1 MRRLSKLIAA
11 LSVGLLLIPGIPAAA
26 DETPAELEPVMLVM
40 DYSSSMLETD
50 ADAEGTSRIDA
61 AKKATK
67 HLINNAPDDATMG
80 LVVYGS
86 KTPKQCDDITTV
98 QKPGPVHKQ
107 ELGSK
112 IDELKA
118 VGETPIGASLLHAAK
133 DMDDVDG
140 AKSIIL
146 VSDGEENCSQPPA
159 CEAAKDLAAQGVDLT
174 VHTIGFKVN
183 KKAKGELECIAKAT
197 GGSYVTADDADA
209 LTEELTVRTLRA
221 FAGYQASGTPISGA
235 DQMHRAPAMAPGQY
249 LDTLEKGESEAF
261 TSEDGTTKYY
271 KVGPIKPGERA
282 HFSATIIPDQSD
294 HSEVQI
300 QEVVQSRV
308 ELVNGQGRECS
319 SGNSDTGDEASLGH
333 PLSAYALSPD
343 YREDTTTG
351 CFADGTGELYAKVS
365 RSGELQKDQPMDVEL
380 LYVLEPAIDAT
391 LLGAQATKE
400 DAPQSVKV
408 TADPQ
413 PVLGGSSFND
423 ALEVQSQK
431 SYEDSVMSNEARYY
445 KIHVGNGQ
453 KLNVRIT
460 GKASEDSA
468 VAGVRT
474 RVYSAV
480 RNDVSMIGSNSI
492 SKTSNDPTATLNM
505 RTAVSQSNREG
516 VYGKDSYMAGDYYVV
531 VHSQTFYKNNGVPFD
546 YELAFDV
553 SGTEQPFAGEAPIF
567 SASPAESA
575 AANESAAPTE
585 AAASPEPTATQQAA
599 PASSDSGP
607 LWPWF
612 LGGLVGT
619 VLLLGIGTFL
629 YSHRATSRS

>member
-1 MRRLSKLIAA
+1 MRRLSKFLALLAA
-11 LSVGLLLIPGIPAAA
+11 FALLIPGLPAAA
-26 DETPAELEPVMLVM
+26 DEAPAELEPVMLVM
-40 DYSSSMLETD
+40 DYSSSMLEKD
-50 ADAEGTSRIDA
+50 ADSKGTSRIDA

-67 HLINNAPDDATMG
+67 HLINNAPEDATVG

-86 KTPKQCDDITTV
+86 KTPKKCDDITTV
-98 QKPGPVHKQ
+98 QKPGPVDKAA
-107 ELGSK
+107 LNSK
-112 IDELKA
+112 IDSLKA

-133 DMDDVDG
+133 DLEKVKG

-159 CEAAKDLAAQGVDLT
+159 CEAAKDLAAQGIDLT

-221 FAGYQASGTPISGA
+221 FAGYQASGTPITGA
-235 DQMHRAPAMAPGQY
+235 EQMHRAPALAPGQY
-249 LDTLEKGESEAF
+249 LDTLEKGESKAF
-261 TSEDGTTKYY
+261 TSNDGTTKYY
-271 KVGPIKPGERA
+271 KVGPIKPGERV

-294 HSEVQI
+294 HSEVRI

-319 SGNSDTGDEASLGH
+319 TGTSDTGDEASLGH
-333 PLSAYALSPD
+333 PLSAYVLSPD
-343 YREDTTTG
+343 YREDTTSG
-351 CFADGTGELYAKVS
+351 CFADGTGELYAKVM
-365 RSGELQKDQPMDVEL
+365 RIGELQKDQPMDVEL
-380 LYVLEPAIDAT
+380 LYVLEPAVDAT
-391 LLGAQATKE
+391 LLGAQASKE

-408 TADPQ
+408 TASAQ

-423 ALEVQSQK
+423 ALPVESNK
-431 SYEDSVMSNEARYY
+431 SYADSVMSNEARYY

-453 KLNVRIT
+453 KLNVRTT

-468 VAGVRT
+468 VAGLRT
-474 RVYSAV
+474 RVYSSV
-480 RNDVSMIGSNSI
+480 RNDVSMIGGNSI

-505 RTAVSQSNREG
+505 RTAVSQSNRDG
-516 VYGKDSYMAGDYYVV
+516 VYGKDSYLAGDYYVV
-531 VHSQTFYKNNGVPFD
+531 VHSQTFYKNNGIPFD

-567 SASPAESA
+567 SAQPVEQPAEQT
-575 AANESAAPTE
+575 PE
-585 AAASPEPTATQQAA
+585 AVETPEPAETPTPVAAETPTA
-599 PASSDSGP
+599 PASGT

-612 LGGLVGT
+612 VGGLLGT
-619 VLLLGIGTFL
+619 GLLLGIGAFL
-629 YSHRATSRS
+629 YSNRATTRS